1 MQTTAVGRRSVRTF
15 VLTEPVPHQLQARN
29 HLRPYGPVDSSV
41 PMDTG
46 KVPEQ
51 FAVILILERPGDLG
65 LPVAGSWQSL
75 RRGMFAGG
83 GLHPQRATSCSLVQ
97 RTGPRRRMAVLKLDR
112 ARMAAAAHRGGATT
126 NDAVLV
132 AVAAALHQ
140 ILLGRGE
147 FVDSIV
153 ITVPV
158 SGRRPGGGQGWAI
171 SLVRCSSMSRPAAV
185 WPSVSR
191 G

>member
-1 MQTTAVGRRSVRTF
+1 
-15 VLTEPVPHQLQARN
+15 
-29 HLRPYGPVDSSV
+29 
-41 PMDTG
+41 
-46 KVPEQ
+46 
-51 FAVILILERPGDLG
+51 
-65 LPVAGSWQSL
+65 
-75 RRGMFAGG
+75 
-83 GLHPQRATSCSLVQ
+83 
-97 RTGPRRRMAVLKLDR
+97 MAVLKLDR

-171 SLVRCSSMSRPAAV
+171 SLARCSSMSRPAAGCGPAAV
-185 WPSVSR
+185 WSR
-191 G
+191 VRRGSRWRCVVARPRRPGRRPWRFAVGWSGFSHGLGAA

>member
-1 MQTTAVGRRSVRTF
+1 
-15 VLTEPVPHQLQARN
+15 
-29 HLRPYGPVDSSV
+29 
-41 PMDTG
+41 
-46 KVPEQ
+46 
-51 FAVILILERPGDLG
+51 
-65 LPVAGSWQSL
+65 
-75 RRGMFAGG
+75 
-83 GLHPQRATSCSLVQ
+83 
-97 RTGPRRRMAVLKLDR
+97 MAVLKLDR

-171 SLVRCSSMSRPAAV
+171 SLARCSSMSRPAAV
-185 WPSVSR
+185 WPSASR
-191 G
+191 GLRRRWVVTRRLGSVRRPWRCSVGCSGFSHGLGAA